1 MDDFERQERV
11 ARARQLVE
19 DAVVFQQEAFK
30 NAGAAAINEGIKDA
44 LKEAGLNESDWEK
57 IYYSNPETTI
67 AKQRSQVKKFAS
79 KLINK
84 ATKGQRAPDDRPSDS
99 AASLRQGGQRPR
111 GSDSKDISAIA
122 EQQRGGKMN
131 SDQALD
137 RMLQMS
143 LGDYFKR
150 TMGE

>member
-1 MDDFERQERV
+1 MEDYERQERV
-11 ARARQLVE
+11 ARAKQLLE
-19 DAVVFQQEAFK
+19 DAAAFQQEAFA
-30 NAGAAAINEGIKDA
+30 NAGSAAINEGIKDA
-44 LKEAGLNESDWEK
+44 LKEAGLSENDWQK
-57 IYYSNPETTI
+57 IYYSNPEVTI

-79 KLINK
+79 KLIAK
-84 ATKGQRAPDDRPSDS
+84 ATKGQRAPDERPSDS

-122 EQQRGGKMN
+122 EAQRGGKLS
-131 SDQALD
+131 SDKALD
-137 RMLQMS
+137 AMLKTS